1 MDILGIEK
9 LLYLIF
15 VITIVLVTLCSLAS
29 YLGKFH
35 FLLDLT
41 CHFKIQYT
49 FLSLLGISFFL
60 WVGNYLW
67 LLISLFCLTI
77 NLLEVIPFYISRN
90 IIKDGS
96 VQKIRFLEANVFYMN
111 QQYKRLISEVKE
123 ENPDVAIFLEVTDA
137 WAEKLELLQQDYS
150 YWVIHQ
156 DPQIAFGKNINLGI
170 AVYSKIPLKNTSIQ
184 DLGGGRKTVSTQVE
198 IQGKTLSILATHP
211 TWGIGTYKFNLRNK
225 QLSEIASYV
234 ASQKSSIV
242 VIGDLNITMWSPYY
256 KELIRNSR
264 LYNARTGFGMI
275 PTWPSFIPLLSIP
288 IDHCLVS
295 QDIRVVK
302 IKSGKNIGSDHL
314 PLITDL
320 IITGNRI

>member
-9 LLYLIF
+9 LIYLIF

-35 FLLDLT
+35 YLLELT
-41 CHFKIQYT
+41 CHLKIQYT

-60 WVGNYLW
+60 WVGNPVW

-77 NLLEVIPFYISRN
+77 NLLEVIPFYISRD
-90 IIKDGS
+90 IIKDPS
-96 VQKIRFLEANVFYMN
+96 DRKIRFLQANVLYKN
-111 QQYKRLISEVKE
+111 QQYERLISEVKE
-123 ENPDVAIFLEVTDA
+123 ENPDVAIFIEVTDA
-137 WAEKLELLQQDYS
+137 WAEKLELLQKDYS

-156 DPQIAFGKNINLGI
+156 DPQIIFDKNVNLGI

-184 DLGGGRKTVSTQVE
+184 DLGGGRKTVSTQIE

-211 TWGIGTYKFNLRNK
+211 SFAIDKDGFNLRNK

-234 ASQKSSIV
+234 ANQKSSTV
-242 VIGDLNITMWSPYY
+242 VIGDLNITMWSPFY
-256 KELIRNSR
+256 KNLIRNSG
-264 LYNARTGFGMI
+264 LYNARKGFGII
-275 PTWPSFIPLLSIP
+275 PSWPSFNPLLSLP

-295 QDIRVVK
+295 QDIRVIK
-302 IKSGKNIGSDHL
+302 IKTGKNIGSDHL
-314 PLITDL
+314 PLIADL
-320 IITGNRI
+320 IITDQNT